1 MIKKYWK
8 IVLLAAV
15 AFVSA
20 AFYLL
25 SPESGEIVDRSMQL
39 KETETDVFEVIGDKA
54 EDTGLNEEP
63 DVDDTGFTELQR
75 AQIEEIVRNCIS
87 SEIERS
93 VTDSVR
99 DVITKLRDDGTLTQA
114 LYTYADIQ
122 SGLININKADSSE
135 LKSLPGI
142 GDAKASAIIRYRE
155 ENGGFQSIDELLN
168 VSGISEKILESIRND
183 ITV

>member
-8 IVLLAAV
+8 IVLLAVGAL
-15 AFVSA
+15 VSA

-25 SPESGEIVDRSMQL
+25 SPESGEFVERGVYPKE
-39 KETETDVFEVIGDKA
+39 KETVEFELIGEKVEETGMNGEQVTADA
-54 EDTGLNEEP
+54 
-63 DVDDTGFTELQR
+63 GFTELQK
-75 AQIEEIVRNCIS
+75 AQMEEIVRNCIS

-99 DVITKLRDDGTLTQA
+99 DVITELRDDGTLAQA

-122 SGLININKADSSE
+122 AGLININNANSDE

-142 GDAKASAIIRYRE
+142 GDAKAASIIRYRE
-155 ENGGFQSIDELLN
+155 ENGGFQSVDELLN
-168 VSGISEKILESIRND
+168 VNGISEKILESIRND